1 MNNSLVKIIAFD
13 LETTGLDV
21 NKEEIIELGAIM
33 FSVKESR
40 GRIVP
45 DELEEF
51 QYLVKTSKRI
61 TAEATKINHITNE
74 MLSNA
79 LSPVEVL
86 QKFKVFCDK
95 ANCLVAHNA
104 AFDTSFLNAAY
115 GKHLVTAPTLPILD
129 SMKIA
134 RNVMQLPNYKLG
146 SIAKAFEG
154 RNEISLKV
162 KDDSMHRAAYDCE
175 MLMHILIALLRG
187 RFSLEEWAEQ
197 EFLRV
202 LKKKGIH
209 QDLMQIK
216 PVRPKTSGLF

>member
-1 MNNSLVKIIAFD
+1 MSNFVKIIAFD
-13 LETTGLDV
+13 LETTGLDAS
-21 NKEEIIELGAIM
+21 KEEIIELGAIM
-33 FSVKESR
+33 FSVKENR

-51 QYLVKTSKRI
+51 QYLLKTSKRI
-61 TAEATKINHITNE
+61 STEAANINHITNE
-74 MLSNA
+74 MLSTA
-79 LSPVEVL
+79 STPVEVL
-86 QKFKVFCDK
+86 QKFKIFCDK

-115 GKHLVTAPTLPILD
+115 GKHLVTAPALPILD

-134 RNVMQLPNYKLG
+134 RNIIQLPNYKLG
-146 SIAKAFEG
+146 NIAKAFEG
-154 RNEISLKV
+154 RNEISLKI
-162 KDDSMHRAAYDCE
+162 KDDSMHRAVYDCE

-197 EFLRV
+197 EFLRA

-209 QDLMQIK
+209 QDSMQIK
-216 PVRPKTSGLF
+216 PIKPKVSGLF

>member
-1 MNNSLVKIIAFD
+1 MNNSVKIIAFD

-21 NKEEIIELGAIM
+21 SKEEIIELGAIM

-51 QYLVKTSKRI
+51 QSLLKTSRRI
-61 TAEATKINHITNE
+61 GSEATKVNHITNE
-74 MLSNA
+74 MLSTA
-79 LSPVEVL
+79 APPAEVL
-86 QKFKVFCDK
+86 QKFKIFCDK

-104 AFDTSFLNAAY
+104 AFDTSFLSSAY

-134 RNVMQLPNYKLG
+134 RNIVQLPNYRLG

-162 KDDSMHRAAYDCE
+162 KDDSMHRAVYDCE
-175 MLMHILIALLRG
+175 MLMHILVALLRG
-187 RFSLEEWAEQ
+187 RFSLEEWSEP
-197 EFLRV
+197 EFLRA

-209 QDLMQIK
+209 QDSMQIK
-216 PVRPKTSGLF
+216 PVRPKTSGLFS

>member
-1 MNNSLVKIIAFD
+1 MNNPVKIIAFD

-21 NKEEIIELGAIM
+21 SKEEIIEIGAIM
-33 FSVKESR
+33 FSIKESK

-51 QYLVKTSKRI
+51 QYLLKTSRRI
-61 TAEATKINHITNE
+61 GNEATKINHITNE
-74 MLSNA
+74 MLSA
-79 LSPVEVL
+79 ASQPAEVL
-86 QKFKVFCDK
+86 QKFKALCDK

-104 AFDTSFLNAAY
+104 AFDTSFLSSAY

-134 RNVMQLPNYKLG
+134 RNIIQLPNYKLG
-146 SIAKAFEG
+146 NIAKAFEG
-154 RNEISLKV
+154 RNEISLKI
-162 KDDSMHRAAYDCE
+162 KDGSMHRAVYDCE
-175 MLMHILIALLRG
+175 MLMHVLVALLRG
-187 RFSLEEWAEQ
+187 RFSQEEWAEP
-197 EFLRV
+197 EFLKA

-209 QDLMQIK
+209 QDSMQIK

>member
-1 MNNSLVKIIAFD
+1 MNNSVKIIAFD

-21 NKEEIIELGAIM
+21 SKEEIIELGAIM
-33 FSVKESR
+33 FSVKENK

-51 QYLVKTSKRI
+51 QSLLKTSRRI
-61 TAEATKINHITNE
+61 SSEATKVNHITNE
-74 MLSNA
+74 MLSTA
-79 LSPVEVL
+79 ASPAEVL
-86 QKFKVFCDK
+86 QKFKIFCDK

-104 AFDTSFLNAAY
+104 AFDTSFLSSAY
-115 GKHLVTAPTLPILD
+115 GKHMVTAPTLPILD

-134 RNVMQLPNYKLG
+134 RNIMQLPNYRLG

-162 KDDSMHRAAYDCE
+162 KDDSMHRAVYDCE
-175 MLMHILIALLRG
+175 MLMHILVALLRG
-187 RFSLEEWAEQ
+187 RFSQEEWSEH
-197 EFLRV
+197 EFLRA

-209 QDLMQIK
+209 QDSMQIK
-216 PVRPKTSGLF
+216 PVRPKTTGLF

>member
-1 MNNSLVKIIAFD
+1 MNNPVKIIAFD

-21 NKEEIIELGAIM
+21 SKEEIIEIGAIM
-33 FSVKESR
+33 FSVKESK

-51 QYLVKTSKRI
+51 QYLLKSSRRI
-61 TAEATKINHITNE
+61 GNEATKINHITNE
-74 MLSNA
+74 MLASA
-79 LSPVEVL
+79 SQPAEVL
-86 QKFKVFCDK
+86 QKFKALCDK

-134 RNVMQLPNYKLG
+134 RNIIQLPSYKLG
-146 SIAKAFEG
+146 IIAKAFEG
-154 RNEISLKV
+154 RNEISLKI
-162 KDDSMHRAAYDCE
+162 KDDSMHRAVYDCE
-175 MLMHILIALLRG
+175 MLMHILVALLRG
-187 RFSLEEWAEQ
+187 RFSLEEWAEP
-197 EFLRV
+197 EFLRA

-209 QDLMQIK
+209 QDSMQIK

>member
-1 MNNSLVKIIAFD
+1 MNNPVKIIAFD

-21 NKEEIIELGAIM
+21 SKEEIIEIGAIM
-33 FSVKESR
+33 FSVKESK

-51 QYLVKTSKRI
+51 QYLLKTSRRI
-61 TAEATKINHITNE
+61 GNEATKINHITNE
-74 MLSNA
+74 MLSTA
-79 LSPVEVL
+79 SQPAEVL
-86 QKFKVFCDK
+86 QKFKALCDK

-104 AFDTSFLNAAY
+104 AFDTSFLSSAY

-134 RNVMQLPNYKLG
+134 RNIIQLPNYKLG
-146 SIAKAFEG
+146 NIAKSFEG
-154 RNEISLKV
+154 RNEISLKI
-162 KDDSMHRAAYDCE
+162 KDGSMHRAVYDCE
-175 MLMHILIALLRG
+175 MLMHILVALLRG
-187 RFSLEEWAEQ
+187 RFSQEEWAEP
-197 EFLRV
+197 EFLKA

-209 QDLMQIK
+209 QDSMQIK